1 MLPLKVYFQ
10 KQIYV
15 ILLWRIIAE
24 TKEIFILICIM
35 MRQRWI
41 IIKRYLIDIAG
52 DIDASEVKRTI
63 LKIYDFN
70 LIFRSQK
77 IVFLGVIVG
86 ENKVRAIFG

>member
-86 ENKVRAIFG
+86 KDKVRAIFG